1 MMRVLLILLLTP
13 ALLYGGTLGLL
24 WYKVKSDADALV
36 QNAAPVAEIRYGSIY
51 VSPLGNE
58 IGLNEISIRPNMT
71 QDLFRIEQVR
81 LSVPHVGYFI
91 SANDS
96 VEKRKLPEH
105 IGMQLR
111 RVQFDIDS
119 ELLLMAEQMQRQQ
132 QAMLQ
137 QQPAM
142 RQAGAEFAN
151 ALSGINALGCGD
163 VQTFSLTD
171 YRNMG
176 IGKVVADVG
185 FNIGYDEAQSRTRID
200 ANISVDGLYQMDLA
214 FEIPMR
220 PDAMNRNTFKGI
232 PTSTFSYRDAGFHQM
247 RNRYCAK
254 QIEGSEEEYVDN
266 HVALLGRLFNASFP
280 ESATTAYKNYLLK
293 GGNYSIRLEPQ
304 EGFAL
309 EGIEY
314 YRPDDI
320 VAMLGLDM
328 RINNTPLDTAAIQW
342 GGTPRKARASSTP
355 RATTSANDETSRPPT
370 NRSVTASAAPSTKR
384 PTYHLVDVHNAD
396 KYLHKMVE
404 ITTREG
410 KVRKGELKSADSDR
424 ITLVIKLSAGEMTY
438 PIETHTVDQLRV
450 YY

>member
-36 QNAAPVAEIRYGSIY
+36 QNAAPVAEIHYGSVY

-58 IGLNEISIRPNMT
+58 IGLNEISIRPAMT

-96 VEKRKLPEH
+96 VEKHKIPEH

-119 ELLLMAEQMQRQQ
+119 EFLLMAEQMQQQQ

-142 RQAGAEFAN
+142 RQAGVEFAN
-151 ALSGINALGCGD
+151 SLSNINALGCGD
-163 VQTFSLTD
+163 VEMFSLTD
-171 YRNMG
+171 YRDMG

-185 FNIGYDEAQSRTRID
+185 FNIGYDEKLSRTRIN
-200 ANISVDGLYQMDLA
+200 ANISADGLYQMDLA

-266 HVALLGRLFNASFP
+266 HIALLGRLFNASFP
-280 ESATTAYKNYLLK
+280 ESATTSYKNYMLK
-293 GGNYSIRLEPQ
+293 GGSYTIRLEPQ

-309 EGIEY
+309 DGIEY
-314 YRPDDI
+314 YKPDDI
-320 VAMLGLDM
+320 IAMLGLDM
-328 RINNTPLDTAAIQW
+328 RINNTRLDSDAFQW
-342 GGTPRKARASSTP
+342 GGRPKQTQASSTP
-355 RATTSANDETSRPPT
+355 RATTPGNREASPPAT
-370 NRSVTASAAPSTKR
+370 DPKSTASAAPPIKQAS
-384 PTYHLVDVHNAD
+384 YHLVDVRDAD
-396 KYLHKMVE
+396 KYLHKMAE

-410 KVRKGELKSADSDR
+410 KVRKGELRSADMDR
-424 ITLVIKLSAGEMTY
+424 ITLVIRLSAGEMAY
-438 PIETHTVDQLRV
+438 PIETHKIDQLRI